1 MSLVKYFNVDRLQCY
16 AFETR
21 KEMGI
26 AAAKD
31 AAAMLRVLL
40 AEKETVNMMFAA
52 APSQSD
58 ALEALLSE
66 PDIDW
71 ERVNAFHMDEYI
83 GLSPQAP
90 QGFGNFLRRAIFG
103 QKPFK
108 EVFYID
114 PSAADPQAEADR
126 YEKVL
131 LEHPMDICILG
142 VGENGHVAFNDPPV
156 ADFAD
161 KRLVKTVALDEIC
174 RNQQV
179 NDGCFTQLDEVPRTA
194 MTVTIP
200 GLMRAKALFCIVPAK
215 TKAHAISELVKGEVS
230 ERCPASVLRRQPAA
244 KLYLDADS
252 ASML

>member
-16 AFETR
+16 SYETR

-26 AAAKD
+26 GAAKD
-31 AAAMLRVLL
+31 IAAMLRVLL

-58 ALEALLSE
+58 ALEALLDE

-71 ERVNAFHMDEYI
+71 SRVKAFHMDEYI
-83 GLSPQAP
+83 GLDPEAP

-103 QKPFK
+103 KKPFA
-108 EVFYID
+108 EVNYIN
-114 PSAADPQAEADR
+114 PAAADPNAEADR
-126 YEKVL
+126 YQQLL
-131 LEHPMDICILG
+131 LENPMDICVLG
-142 VGENGHVAFNDPPV
+142 VGENGHVAFNDPAV
-156 ADFAD
+156 ADFND
-161 KRLVKTVALDEIC
+161 KRLVKTVELDDIC

-179 NDGCFTQLDEVPRTA
+179 NDGCFAKLDDVPKTA
-194 MTVTIP
+194 MTVTVP

-215 TKAHAISELVKGEVS
+215 TKAAAIARMVNGEIN
-230 ERCPASVLRRQPAA
+230 EECPATILRHQPAA

-252 ASML
+252 SSML